1 MPNDGARAAGAAPQ
15 PTSAAPTPAAAWS
28 PLSSALPPASTS
40 AAPLAPPGPPAS
52 SGFTPPHGVGAMP
65 TPARSAPP
73 LATPHGL
80 TPPHGAR
87 VATPAAGEALTS
99 ALESGIAGLDALSLR
114 PLTPSAPLPEQPP
127 VPIGQLLYRGRA
139 ALERA
144 IEIREQIRT
153 SGAPPS
159 PEALG
164 ELYDLLDLALA
175 G

>member
-1 MPNDGARAAGAAPQ
+1 MTMR
-15 PTSAAPTPAAAWS
+15 TPA
-28 PLSSALPPASTS
+28 
-40 AAPLAPPGPPAS
+40 
-52 SGFTPPHGVGAMP
+52 
-65 TPARSAPP
+65 
-73 LATPHGL
+73 L
-80 TPPHGAR
+80 T
-87 VATPAAGEALTS
+87 GEALRLASDEDVVRARHLVRQLAQEQGLRLIDQTKLVTAVS
-99 ALESGIAGLDALSLR
+99 ELARNTVVHGGGGTMRCETDFAGGRSCVRLTFEDEGPGIAGLDALSLR